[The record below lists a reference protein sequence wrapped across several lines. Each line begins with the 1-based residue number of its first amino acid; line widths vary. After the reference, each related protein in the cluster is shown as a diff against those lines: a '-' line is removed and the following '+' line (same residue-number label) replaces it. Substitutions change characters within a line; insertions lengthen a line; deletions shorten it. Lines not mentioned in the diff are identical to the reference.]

1 MYDILDVENKYN
13 VILDM
18 VRDAIGMSKVDWLDR
33 YNTASF
39 IRIVQPRSGVH
50 SEDHLEKIYD
60 DIQDEIKFHG
70 KMFEIVATA
79 NDNIRLKPV

>member
-18 VRDAIGMSKVDWLDR
+18 VRDATGMSKVDWLDR
-33 YNTASF
+33 YFTPSF

-60 DIQDEIKFHG
+60 DVQDEIIKSCT
-70 KMFEIVATA
+70 KKIMKETKNV
-79 NDNIRLKPV
+79 LKVKDW

>member
-33 YNTASF
+33 YFTPSF
-39 IRIVQPRSGVH
+39 IRIVQPRAGVL

-60 DIQDEIKFHG
+60 DVQDEIIKSCI
-70 KMFEIVATA
+70 KKVMKE
-79 NDNIRLKPV
+79 LKSAALASNA

>member
-18 VRDAIGMSKVDWLDR
+18 VRDATGMSKVDWLDR

-60 DIQDEIKFHG
+60 DVQDEIVKSCT
-70 KMFEIVATA
+70 KKIMKELKSAALA
-79 NDNIRLKPV
+79 NNA